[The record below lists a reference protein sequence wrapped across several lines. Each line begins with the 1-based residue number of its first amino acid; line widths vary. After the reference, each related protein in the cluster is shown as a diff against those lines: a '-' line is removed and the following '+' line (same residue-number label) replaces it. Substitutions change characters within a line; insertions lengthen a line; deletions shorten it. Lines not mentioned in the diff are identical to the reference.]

1 MPLSCSTSSY
11 HVVTVFVHSI
21 MYNCLSE
28 AFANRT
34 SRQNLW
40 PKFEQPL
47 IYHKIYLLYLL
58 YGLFT
63 DRTGGRHGQ
72 GPGEAQGV
80 EQVAAGGAPGP
91 AHRGQTH
98 LVRGIIGSN

>member
-1 MPLSCSTSSY
+1 MLLLY
-11 HVVTVFVHSI
+11 LHTVLCITVS
-21 MYNCLSE
+21 
-28 AFANRT
+28 
-34 SRQNLW
+34 
-40 PKFEQPL
+40 PKLLPIGLVAQ
-47 IYHKIYLLYLL
+47 YHKIIYLLYLL

-80 EQVAAGGAPGP
+80 EQVAAGGAPGA